1 MLKHSNLTFKWVER
15 TLISSFDDF
24 YYFYLVVKHGGFSA
38 ASEAEN
44 ISKSKLL
51 SLIHISEPTRPTNSS
66 GMP

>member
-1 MLKHSNLTFKWVER
+1 MLKHSNLEFKWVEQ

-44 ISKSKLL
+44 ISKSNSADALL
-51 SLIHISEPTRPTNSS
+51 TLKINLMSA
-66 GMP
+66 